1 MIRLQTKATR
11 HDVKWS
17 FATALKACRG
27 RLGISQEELAG
38 RAGLHR
44 TYVSDIERGARN
56 LSLESIDKLAKAL
69 EIPVSTFFSRLNE
82 VPQSG
87 SGTFSALAPDDW
99 VDILLVGGDRD
110 DVKLTL
116 RAFNNGNLANRIY
129 VVADGVEALDFLFR
143 SGAYAHRWVGD
154 GPKVILLDLKLPKL
168 GGLEVLRSIK
178 AEPQTRMIPVVML
191 TESPQ
196 DREIAECRRL
206 GVEACIVKPVDF
218 LRFAM
223 VIPQLGLQWAL
234 LKPGSGA
241 SSPDHPRARP
251 ALG

>member
-1 MIRLQTKATR
+1 MTAPGTPFESGNMIRSPTKATR

-69 EIPVSTFFSRLNE
+69 EIPVSTLFSRLSE
-82 VPQSG
+82 LPLAG
-87 SGTFSALAPDDW
+87 SGTFSAPASDEL
-99 VDILLVGGDRD
+99 VDILLLEGNRD

-116 RAFNNGNLANRIY
+116 RVFNKANFANRIY
-129 VVADGVEALDFLFR
+129 VVADGAEALEFLFR
-143 SGAYAHRWVGD
+143 SGGYAHRWVGD
-154 GPKVILLDLKLPKL
+154 RPKVILLDLKIPKT
-168 GGLEVLRSIK
+168 GGLDVLRRIK
-178 AEPQTRMIPVVML
+178 AEPQTQTIPVVVL

-196 DREIAECRRL
+196 HRD
-206 GVEACIVKPVDF
+206 
-218 LRFAM
+218 
-223 VIPQLGLQWAL
+223 IPE
-234 LKPGSGA
+234 
-241 SSPDHPRARP
+241 
-251 ALG
+251 